1 MSVIASDRRTL
12 VIGLGNTGLSCVRY
26 LSEKG
31 REPAVADSRS
41 EPPGLKELR
50 EQYPDVPVY
59 LGDFDPDIFAGFNEL
74 VVSPGVSTAEPAIRT
89 AIGKGAVIRGDIDLF
104 AEAAD
109 APIIAIT
116 GSNGKTTVTTLV
128 GAMAKAAGVKVAVG
142 GNIGTPALDLLGRG
156 AELYVLELSSF
167 QLETTHELNA
177 MAATVLNVSDD
188 HMDRYA
194 TKMDYFQAKQRI
206 FNGCQ
211 NAIVNLDDALSTPMA
226 RDTLRFLCFGFH
238 RINPE
243 TFSTRDDEHGT
254 WITFGFDNLL
264 LADELGLLGRHNIS
278 NVMAALALGHAAG
291 LPMDVM
297 LETAR
302 NFKGLPHRCEW
313 VRRVAD
319 VDYIN
324 DSKGTNVGATAAAI
338 ESLVPTDGRIV
349 LIAGGEG
356 KGADF
361 SVLKGPCAENCRAVI
376 VIGTDA
382 ALIAGALGDS
392 GAVYPEDSLADA
404 VNRAASVAVAGDRVL
419 LSPAC
424 ASFDMFRD
432 YMDRGD
438 QFRSLVEQLEEGA
451 VV

>member
-1 MSVIASDRRTL
+1 MAVIASDRRTL
-12 VIGLGNTGLSCVRY
+12 VVGLGNTGLSCVRY
-26 LSEKG
+26 LCEKG
-31 REPAVADSRS
+31 RELAVADSRA
-41 EPPGLKELR
+41 EPPGLAEL
-50 EQYPDVPVY
+50 QAQFPDVPVY
-59 LGDFDPDIFAGFNEL
+59 LGEFDPEIFASFNEL
-74 VVSPGVSTAEPAIRT
+74 VVSPGVGIAEPAIRK
-89 AIGKGAVIRGDIDLF
+89 AAENGAVIRGDVDLF

-128 GAMAKAAGVKVAVG
+128 GEMAKAAGVQVAVG

-156 AELYVLELSSF
+156 AKLYVLELSSF

-177 MAATVLNVSDD
+177 LAATVLNVSDD

-206 FNGCQ
+206 FNGCK

-226 RDTLRFLCFGFH
+226 RDTLRFLCFGFQ
-238 RINPE
+238 RVNPE

-302 NFKGLPHRCEW
+302 HFKGLPHRCEF

-324 DSKGTNVGATAAAI
+324 DSKGTNVGATVAAI
-338 ESLVPTDGRIV
+338 ESLVPKNGKVV
-349 LIAGGEG
+349 LIAGGDG

-361 SVLKGPCAENCRAVI
+361 SPLRDSVSHNCRAVAL
-376 VIGTDA
+376 IGTDA
-382 ALIAGALGDS
+382 GRIAGALGDS
-392 GAVYPEDSLADA
+392 
-404 VNRAASVAVAGDRVL
+404 VAI
-419 LSPAC
+419 
-424 ASFDMFRD
+424 
-432 YMDRGD
+432 Y
-438 QFRSLVEQLEEGA
+438 
-451 VV
+451 

>member
-1 MSVIASDRRTL
+1 MGLIASDRRTL
-12 VIGLGNTGLSCVRY
+12 VVGLGNTGLSCVRY

-31 REPAVADSRS
+31 RELAVADSRS
-41 EPPGLKELR
+41 EPPGLNELR
-50 EQYPDVPVY
+50 EQFPDVPVY
-59 LGDFDPDIFAGFNEL
+59 LGGFDSQTFAGFNEL
-74 VVSPGVSTAEPAIRT
+74 IVSPGISIAEPAIR
-89 AIGKGAVIRGDIDLF
+89 AAAELGAEIRGDIDLF

-128 GAMAKAAGVKVAVG
+128 GEMAKAAGRKVAVG
-142 GNIGTPALDLLGRG
+142 GNIGTPALDLLGGG
-156 AELYVLELSSF
+156 ADLYVLELSSF
-167 QLETTHELNA
+167 QLETTRELNA
-177 MAATVLNVSDD
+177 LAATVLNVSDD

-194 TKMDYFQAKQRI
+194 NKMDYFQAKQRI

-226 RDTLRFLCFGFH
+226 RDSLRFLCFGFH
-238 RINPE
+238 RINPD

-278 NVMAALALGHAAG
+278 NVMAALALGYAAG

-297 LETAR
+297 LETVKSFR
-302 NFKGLPHRCEW
+302 GLPHRCEW
-313 VRRVAD
+313 VRRFKD

-324 DSKGTNVGATAAAI
+324 DSKGTNVGATVAAI
-338 ESLVPTDGRIV
+338 QSLVPTDGKIV
-349 LIAGGEG
+349 LLAGGDG

-361 SVLKGPCAENCRAVI
+361 SPLAEPVSENCRAV
-376 VIGTDA
+376 VLIGVDA
-382 ALIAGALGDS
+382 KRLAEKLGDS
-392 GAVYPEDSLADA
+392 VSIHFKESMAGAVKT
-404 VNRAASVAVAGDRVL
+404 AASVARAGDRVL

-432 YMDRGD
+432 YTDRGE
-438 QFRSLVEQLEEGA
+438 QFRQQVEGL
-451 VV
+451 